1 MPLSTGIPQ
10 VIQSFVARQSGVYTM
25 ATRGTSSA
33 IWVSFLAATLTL
45 NLNLV
50 AAPAASAQQ
59 AVLSSTDLQAESA
72 APVPDE
78 GSRTRFIVGLERA
91 VTFKVSTLTHPHRV
105 LIDLPQIELYLP
117 NPPGETPVGVVKR
130 FQAGVSAPG
139 RIRVV
144 IDVTEPVVVEKAA
157 IEKSP
162 DGNLDRL
169 VLDIVATSALR
180 VGPEASAAGIGNLQP
195 PVPRPAVPPRR
206 RAAGSYKS
214 VIVIDPGHGGE
225 DSGATKFGTVEKDIV
240 LSFSLKLRDKLA
252 ATGFYKVLMTRD
264 EDVFIPLDERRSF
277 AERNQAALFI
287 AIHADYTDRASAR
300 GATIY
305 SLRPQVADALRRAAE
320 DEMRETVLS
329 GKQVA
334 LAKQVDA
341 DVDALRGILA
351 DKARDLIERNQM
363 RTSVLARSVID
374 FIGTSTNLM
383 DNPDRNAAFVVLKTA
398 KVPAILLELGYIT
411 NAKDSEQL
419 NSDLWRDKVSA
430 SVVTAINQY
439 MHLCI
444 DMAQC

>member
-1 MPLSTGIPQ
+1 MSLLAAGLTL
-10 VIQSFVARQSGVYTM
+10 
-25 ATRGTSSA
+25 
-33 IWVSFLAATLTL
+33 LAAT
-45 NLNLV
+45 
-50 AAPAASAQQ
+50 AASAQQ
-59 AVLSSTDLQAESA
+59 AAFSQSGSL
-72 APVPDE
+72 APAPTRPTAPLPGDS
-78 GSRTRFIVGLERA
+78 GRTRFIIGLERS
-91 VTFKVSTLTHPHRV
+91 VDFKVSALTHPHRV
-105 LIDLPQIELYLP
+105 LIDLPQVRVDLP
-117 NPPGETPVGVVKR
+117 NPPGDAPIGVVKA
-130 FQAGVSAPG
+130 FHAGVSAPG

-144 IDVTEPVVVEKAA
+144 IDVTEPVVVEKSA

-162 DGNLDRL
+162 DGKLDRL
-169 VLDIVATSALR
+169 VLDIVAARALR
-180 VGPEASAAGIGNLQP
+180 LGREASTAGIGNLQP
-195 PVPRPAVPPRR
+195 PVPRPAVPPQR

-225 DSGATKFGTVEKDIV
+225 DSGATKFGTVEKDVV

-264 EDVFIPLDERRSF
+264 RDVFIPLDERRSF

-305 SLRPQVADALRRAAE
+305 SLRPHVADALRRAAE
-320 DEMRETVLS
+320 SEARETVLS

-334 LAKQVDA
+334 LAKQADA

-419 NSDLWRDKVSA
+419 NSDRWRDKVSA

-439 MHLCI
+439 MHHCI